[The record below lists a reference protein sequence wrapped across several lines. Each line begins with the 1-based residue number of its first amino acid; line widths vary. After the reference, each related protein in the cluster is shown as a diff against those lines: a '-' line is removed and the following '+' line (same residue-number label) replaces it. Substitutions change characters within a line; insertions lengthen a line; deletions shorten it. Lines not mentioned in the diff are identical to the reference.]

1 MFPLF
6 SGGLTTQQNSTVM
19 WSIDAP
25 HMIFFQCI
33 SYFSTVKDLVTR
45 SNFSVTIST
54 WLYAKYA
61 KTDDLSDSVLKS
73 LKVAAIVTVFT
84 MGHALGYH
92 SSCTLISQA
101 FFACGQL
108 LQNKQRKYFIA
119 LCVFLSTFVV
129 RNLIANRTT
138 ELKRAP
144 RRVTFEP
151 TNLHQILKSQSGER
165 SYMRSSK
172 DDDLSASHQPDNTKT
187 EDLLSVVVH
196 AGAHHSVRM
205 RASKPSN
212 DPWSMNKIFLDSNTI
227 KSDLKLIKTKFAD
240 EQRDHFASQGA
251 ASCNSTQVTPIQ
263 NLMMEMKISI
273 PSSDGMS
280 SQEVTQNT
288 SSETFD
294 DAMV

>member
-1 MFPLF
+1 M
-6 SGGLTTQQNSTVM
+6 
-19 WSIDAP
+19 
-25 HMIFFQCI
+25 
-33 SYFSTVKDLVTR
+33 TR

-54 WLYAKYA
+54 WLYAKCI
-61 KTDDLSDSVLKS
+61 KTDNLSDSVLKS

-84 MGHALGYH
+84 MGYALGYH

-108 LQNKQRKYFIA
+108 LQNKQRKYFIV
-119 LCVFLSTFVV
+119 LCVLLSAFVGRV
-129 RNLIANRTT
+129 LIANRTT

-151 TNLHQILKSQSGER
+151 TNLHQILKSQSGQR

-172 DDDLSASHQPDNTKT
+172 DDDLSASHQSDDTKT
-187 EDLLSVVVH
+187 EDQLSVVVH

-212 DPWSMNKIFLDSNTI
+212 DPWSMDKIFHDANTI
-227 KSDLKLIKTKFAD
+227 KSDLKFIKAKFVD

-251 ASCNSTQVTPIQ
+251 ASCDSTQVTPIQ
-263 NLMMEMKISI
+263 NLMMEMNISI
-273 PSSDGMS
+273 PSGDGMS

-294 DAMV
+294 DAVV

>member
-1 MFPLF
+1 M
-6 SGGLTTQQNSTVM
+6 
-19 WSIDAP
+19 
-25 HMIFFQCI
+25 
-33 SYFSTVKDLVTR
+33 TR
-45 SNFSVTIST
+45 SNFSVTVST

-61 KTDDLSDSVLKS
+61 QTDNLSDSVLKS

-84 MGHALGYH
+84 MGYSLGYH

-101 FFACGQL
+101 SFACGQL
-108 LQNKQRKYFIA
+108 LQNKQRKYLIVP
-119 LCVFLSTFVV
+119 CVLLSAFVG
-129 RNLIANRTT
+129 RMLIANRTT
-138 ELKRAP
+138 ELKRSP

-151 TNLHQILKSQSGER
+151 TDLHQVLKSQSGER

-172 DDDLSASHQPDNTKT
+172 DSDLSASHQSNNTKT
-187 EDLLSVVVH
+187 ENLLSVVVH

-205 RASKPSN
+205 RASEPSN
-212 DPWSMNKIFLDSNTI
+212 DPWSMNKILLDLNTI
-227 KSDLKLIKTKFAD
+227 ESDLKYIKAKFAD

-273 PSSDGMS
+273 PSGDGMS

-288 SSETFD
+288 SSEAFD
-294 DAMV
+294 DAVV